1 MRKLKQTGNGLQ
13 ISLFSKMHLCQWEF
27 NYGFANEQSRSR
39 VNTVYLFSCILLA
52 VLCTFIA
59 SINLYYQTT
68 RYVARYAGFKRNPFR
83 KRKKLRHKGGI
94 PDHLE
99 TIPSRLPTFLS
110 HGTLQ
115 TGLSENLTFAFITRI
130 AYDAT
135 IWIDWIFH
143 RSDIDAETRIAR
155 IQRTRRTWNRGNN
168 K

>member
-1 MRKLKQTGNGLQ
+1 
-13 ISLFSKMHLCQWEF
+13 MHLCRWEF
-27 NYGFANEQSRSR
+27 NYGFGNEQSLSR
-39 VNTVYLFSCILLA
+39 VNTIYLLSYILLR

-110 HGTLQ
+110 HRTLQ

-135 IWIDWIFH
+135 ISNLDRLDIPWIWY
-143 RSDIDAETRIAR
+143 R
-155 IQRTRRTWNRGNN
+155 RGNKN
-168 K
+168 RENPENSKDLKQRE